1 MAQMKTHAD
10 DLGRRAEDSDWID
23 RAVRFGLVVYGV
35 VHLVIAWL
43 ALQLALGDQ
52 EGSASSTGALHEL
65 AQQSFG
71 RVLIWLVAF
80 GMALLVLWRLL
91 EMAVGHRED
100 DGADLWKHRAG
111 DAFKAIVYGAL
122 AFTAFQVA
130 QGAGSS
136 GGSSGGS
143 GGKKG
148 GGGGSSSDGYTAQVM
163 NWPGGQ
169 FLVGAAGLAVIGY
182 GAVQIWKGLSEKHT
196 KDLASEGKTGDAGRA
211 YILLGKIG
219 YVAKG
224 VAVGVIGAL
233 FVYAAATHDPKKS
246 GGLDEALHKVLQ
258 QPFGPFLLGAI
269 ALGIGC
275 YGLFCF
281 ARARHLSR

>member
-1 MAQMKTHAD
+1 MAQLKTHAD

-52 EGSASSTGALHEL
+52 EGSASSTGALKEL
-65 AQQSFG
+65 AEKDFG
-71 RVLIWLVAF
+71 RILIWLVAV
-80 GMALLVLWRLL
+80 GMTLLVLSRLL
-91 EMAVGHRED
+91 ELFVGHRED
-100 DGADLWKHRAG
+100 EGTDLWRHRAG
-111 DAFKAIVYGAL
+111 DAFKAVVYGAL
-122 AFTAFQVA
+122 AFSAFKIA
-130 QGAGSS
+130 QG

-143 GGKKG
+143 GSKQG
-148 GGGGSSSDGYTAQVM
+148 GGSDGYTAQVM
-163 NWPGGQ
+163 GWPGGQ
-169 FLVGAAGLAVIGY
+169 FLVGAAGLAVVGY
-182 GAVQIWKGLSEKHT
+182 GAALIWKGLSEKHSEQ
-196 KDLASEGKTGDAGRA
+196 LAGEGTTGEAGRA
-211 YILLGKIG
+211 YLLLGKIG
-219 YVAKG
+219 YAAKG
-224 VAVGVIGAL
+224 VAIGVVGTL